1 LVVEVG
7 LVFGLSH
14 WIDPLSVL
22 PADYRENGFETPPQ
36 SAASEDEIK
45 LIDCAGAVAF
55 AFPGGENPLG
65 QFFT

>member
-1 LVVEVG
+1 
-7 LVFGLSH
+7 
-14 WIDPLSVL
+14 L